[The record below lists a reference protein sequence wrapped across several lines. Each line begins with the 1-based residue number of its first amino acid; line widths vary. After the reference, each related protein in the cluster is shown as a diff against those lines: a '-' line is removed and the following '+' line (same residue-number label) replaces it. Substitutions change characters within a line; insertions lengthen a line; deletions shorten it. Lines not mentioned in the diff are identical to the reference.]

1 MENLLRVSG
10 VTKTFPGVRA
20 LEDVSLEV
28 ARAEVHGLLGENG
41 AGKSTLIKILSGA
54 YRPDSGTVE
63 LNGQAVRIE
72 NPQHAQQ
79 LGIVTIY
86 QEFNLVPSL
95 TIAENVFIG
104 REPGPLVFVDWTKL
118 RTQTRAL
125 LDRLGIALDPMTL
138 VRDLSV
144 AEQQMVE
151 IARALSM
158 QSQLIIMD
166 EPTSA
171 LSDTEVRRLFELVE
185 GLRAEGISVIFVTHR
200 LEEVMQICDRI
211 TVLRDGRNVGS
222 ANVTD
227 ITMADIIRMMVGRS
241 MDELFQR
248 SSGSE
253 HGAVVLRVRGLTRTG
268 NSQDPHATV
277 LEDINFQVR
286 RGEILGI
293 AGRGGAGRT
302 ELARAIFGADRFA
315 KGHIEI
321 DGQPVNIRSPRD
333 AIRHGIGLVP
343 EDRKQQALFLALAVR
358 ENTSIAS
365 LGRLMRWG
373 MFVRRDEE
381 DRLMEEYGRALN
393 IRMSSPEQ
401 RVVNLSGGNQQKVVI
416 ARWLALQPKVLIVDE
431 PTRGIDVAAKAE
443 VHMLLNDLAKNGIA
457 VLMISSE
464 LPEILAMSDRII
476 TLREGRLTGEVS
488 RGEASEET
496 LMHLMTLGAAAVTT
510 DAVSVGR

>member
-1 MENLLRVSG
+1 MEDLLNVSG
-10 VTKTFPGVRA
+10 VTKEFPGVLA
-20 LEDVSLEV
+20 LKNVSLSV
-28 ARAEVHGLLGENG
+28 AKGEVHGLLGENG

-54 YRPDSGTVE
+54 YKPDSGIIE
-63 LNGQAVRIE
+63 FNGQTVRVE
-72 NPQHAQQ
+72 NPHHAQK

-104 REPGPLVFVDWTKL
+104 REPGAQGFVNWTKL
-118 RTQTRAL
+118 RESTREL

-166 EPTSA
+166 EPSSA
-171 LSDTEVRRLFELVE
+171 LSETEVRRLFDLIREL
-185 GLRAEGISVIFVTHR
+185 RSQGISVIFVTHR

-222 ANVTD
+222 ASVKD
-227 ITMADIIRMMVGRS
+227 ITTADIIRMMVGRS

-248 SSGSE
+248 TGASR
-253 HGAVVLRVRGLTRTG
+253 HGDAVLRVRNLSRTG
-268 NSQDPHATV
+268 NSQDPHAMV
-277 LEDINFQVR
+277 LQDINFEVHA
-286 RGEILGI
+286 GEILGI
-293 AGRGGAGRT
+293 AGLVGAGRT
-302 ELARAIFGADRFA
+302 ELARAIFGADPFA
-315 KGHIEI
+315 SGIIEI
-321 DGQPVNIRSPRD
+321 EGRPVRIRSPRD

-358 ENTSIAS
+358 ENTSMAS
-365 LGRLMRWG
+365 LDRLLRWG
-373 MFVRRDEE
+373 LFVRRNDE
-381 DRLMEEYGRALN
+381 DRLMEQYREALN

-401 RVVNLSGGNQQKVVI
+401 KVANLSGGNQQKVVI
-416 ARWLALQPKVLIVDE
+416 ARWLALKPKVLIVDE

-443 VHMLLNDLAKNGIA
+443 VHMLLNELAHSGIA
-457 VLMISSE
+457 VVMISSE
-464 LPEILAMSDRII
+464 LPEILGMSDRII
-476 TLREGRLTGEVS
+476 TLREGRLTGEVT
-488 RGEASEET
+488 RAEATEEK
-496 LMHLMTLGAAAVTT
+496 LMHLMTLGAQAQPML
-510 DAVSVGR
+510 